1 MCGDTSLA
9 KPGGLGLQGP
19 SRGLLTGLRAF
30 FGSQLHVIGGDTTGL
45 KAWAVWGQDM
55 SSLINMGSILAS
67 YFISWNHNSSSGKG
81 GWVTAS
87 TPIGLFWWQN
97 AYEAHSTGSLGTQ
110 WPINVCYYF
119 LILIELYFTMCKSPY
134 KGSNYVWHIN
144 EMLWLGSIIY
154 LHLANTIHSSWRD
167 FTTCHGKSC
176 LERMRPHSRYNAKDS
191 AL

>member
-1 MCGDTSLA
+1 
-9 KPGGLGLQGP
+9 
-19 SRGLLTGLRAF
+19 
-30 FGSQLHVIGGDTTGL
+30 
-45 KAWAVWGQDM
+45 
-55 SSLINMGSILAS
+55 MGSMGSGHVQSNQHGIYTSKLLHLLKPQFLIWKRGMS
-67 YFISWNHNSSSGKG
+67 NSIY
-81 GWVTAS
+81 
-87 TPIGLFWWQN
+87 PIGLFWWQN

-119 LILIELYFTMCKSPY
+119 LILIELYFTRCKSPY